1 MIDSLLLLLWLVINI
16 ALAITL
22 CAPVKDYRKITFKS
36 VRHIVHIKES
46 STTLTMSSYKFTLNF
61 TVNYITNPNIDFLVT

>member
-1 MIDSLLLLLWLVINI
+1 MIDSLLLLLWLIINI
-16 ALAITL
+16 APAITL
-22 CAPVKDYRKITFKS
+22 CAPVKDYRKITFKN